1 MALLQVAEFW
11 VFIALVLFFGLLVYL
26 KVPGAVASGLDGYA
40 QKIQNEL
47 DEAQRLREESQ
58 TLLASIKQQR
68 EHAERQAAEMIAAA
82 EADAA
87 RLAVEAKAKLDE
99 EIDRRQTLAERR
111 IAAAEAA
118 AAAEVKSVAAD
129 LAAQMTGTILQGR
142 LKGLKSDPLIDR
154 AVAQMADKLQ

>member
-11 VFIALVLFFGLLVYL
+11 VFIALVLFFGLLVYM

-68 EHAERQAAEMIAAA
+68 EQAERQAAEMIAAA

-99 EIDRRQTLAERR
+99 EIARRQALAERR
-111 IAAAEAA
+111 IAAAEAT

>member
-11 VFIALVLFFGLLVYL
+11 VAVALLLFFGLLVCL
-26 KVPGAVASGLDGYA
+26 KVPSAVASGLDGYA

-68 EHAERQAAEMIAAA
+68 EQAERQAAEMIAAA

-99 EIDRRQTLAERR
+99 EIARRQALAERR
-111 IAAAEAA
+111 IAAAEVA
-118 AAAEVKSVAAD
+118 AAAEVKSVAAE

-142 LKGLKSDPLIDR
+142 LKGLKNDPLIDR

>member
-1 MALLQVAEFW
+1 MELLQEAEFW
-11 VFIALVLFFGLLVYL
+11 VAVSLVLFFGLLISM

-47 DEAQRLREESQ
+47 DEAQRLREEAQ
-58 TLLASIKQQR
+58 ALLASIQQQR
-68 EHAERQAAEMIAAA
+68 EDAERQAADMIAAA

-87 RLAVEAKAKLDE
+87 RLAVDAKVKLDE
-99 EIDRRQTLAERR
+99 EIARRQALAERK

-118 AAAEVKSVAAD
+118 AAAEVKSVAAE

-154 AVAQMADKLQ
+154 AVAQRADKLQ